1 VPAIASRDDSMMR
14 RASLIA
20 LTLLTGC
27 AGSHGSDGGGRDAA
41 IWDSSFADSSV
52 SDAFTARLEL
62 TTPLGSC
69 DADEQAR
76 CGCIDGL
83 RRCDTCADPCPHGS
97 ACDENAG
104 VCRRRDLPTPTDYD
118 GSTWGDAC
126 DLTIPNGAD
135 LAPDAEVPFHF
146 YYCHTGKVCGAG
158 ARQVLE
164 TAFDTMG
171 GLCYPVSFCQAAAVA
186 DPPVDTLHCVYSD
199 GSAVIDGPPATGA
212 CPVGDP
218 RQPYCGGVCGDN
230 LRCPR
235 SPYTPFF
242 GDPRVPVPDQPAQ
255 CVAFSEQR
263 AFGVCAYPHECV
275 RGLDSA
281 NDVWLRI
288 CAMDYGEPCA
298 CLVTHEP
305 PDASPPLQGYYV
317 LASVCHDYQL
327 HFPGSTDCV
336 DAAWNPLPPP

>member
-1 VPAIASRDDSMMR
+1 MMR
-14 RASLIA
+14 CAA
-20 LTLLTGC
+20 LMALALLAGC
-27 AGSHGSDGGGRDAA
+27 AGSHGRGDGGPHDGGEP
-41 IWDSSFADSSV
+41 DSSFGDAMPA
-52 SDAFTARLEL
+52 SDAFTSRLEL

-69 DADEQAR
+69 EAEEEAR

-83 RRCDTCADPCPHGS
+83 RRCDTCTDECPFGS

-104 VCRRRDLPTPTDYD
+104 VCRRLDVPTIT
-118 GSTWGDAC
+118 GEGTWDDAC
-126 DLTIPNGAD
+126 RLTIPNGAD
-135 LAPDAEVPFHF
+135 LAADAEVPFDF

-158 ARQVLE
+158 PRQVLA

-171 GLCYPVSFCQAAAVA
+171 GQCYPVSFCQAAALA

-199 GSAVIDGPPATGA
+199 GRAVIDGPPEAGA

-242 GDPRVPVPDQPAQ
+242 GDPPVTVPGDPAS

-263 AFGVCAYPHECV
+263 AFGVCAYPSECV
-275 RGLDSA
+275 RGLDSH
-281 NDVWLRI
+281 NDVRLHACER
-288 CAMDYGEPCA
+288 DYGEPCA

-305 PDASPPLQGYYV
+305 PDASPPLHGYYV
-317 LASVCHDYQL
+317 LASVCRDYRL
-327 HFPGSTDCV
+327 HFPSSTECV